1 MRRPGLVIPIIAL
14 SLMLFSS
21 DVFAAVSFRQV
32 NGSVTD
38 GEFRSFEAL
47 TTAPEHGSLLVT
59 FVESGLGANAGTN
72 YLVTAN
78 ATATYVCVNNGNNNP
93 NAANKTT
100 ISGPVSNTGTATSD
114 KNGKVT
120 GAVPVAPLGP
130 GDFTCPN
137 GQTVFL
143 QTITYSNVV
152 LMDTTNGVSYSLPG
166 TFSVSF

>member
-14 SLMLFSS
+14 SVMLFSS
-21 DVFAAVSFRQV
+21 DVFAAVGFRQV
-32 NGSVTD
+32 AGSVTD
-38 GEFRSFEAL
+38 GEFRPLDAL
-47 TTAPEHGSLLVT
+47 QTAPIHGSLLVT
-59 FVESGLGANAGTN
+59 FIESGLGSNEGTN

-78 ATATYVCVNNGNNNP
+78 ATATYVCMNNGSNNP

-100 ISGPVSNTGTATSD
+100 LSGPVSNTGTATAD

-130 GDFTCPN
+130 GDFSCPP

-143 QTITYSNVV
+143 LTITYSNVV

-166 TFSVSF
+166 TFSRSF